1 MTRKLTYSVVLGLIL
16 LFGTAAAQ
24 AVTVDL
30 SSPQEGMEVQ
40 PGATVEMTVVV
51 TNDAEIK
58 DCIVVTLKLVV
69 EGIQH
74 PVVAKGWIR
83 LKQLQPGES
92 VTRTIELTVPADLE
106 LEGPTPAAIEATAS
120 GKKTETSAT
129 DSVSLTLVPAP

>member
-1 MTRKLTYSVVLGLIL
+1 MTRKLTYSVVLGLVL

-30 SSPQEGMEVQ
+30 SSPQEGTEVQ
-40 PGATVEMTVVV
+40 PGATVEMTVTV
-51 TNDAEIK
+51 TNDAAIK
-58 DCIVVTLKLVV
+58 DCVVVTLKLVT

-83 LKQLQPGES
+83 LKLEPGETA
-92 VTRTIELTVPADLE
+92 TRTIALTVPDTLE
-106 LEGPTPAAIEATAS
+106 LAGPVPATIEAAAS
-120 GKKTETSAT
+120 GKKTATSAV

>member
-1 MTRKLTYSVVLGLIL
+1 MTRRLTYSIVLGLVL

-24 AVTVDL
+24 AVTIDL

-40 PGATVEMTVVV
+40 PGAIVEMTVVV

-83 LKQLQPGES
+83 LKLQPGES

-106 LEGPTPAAIEATAS
+106 LEGPTPATTEATAS